1 MGLTAVEIL
10 VVDERGHVAALVDD
24 AQDDR
29 RAICRIKPLVEDHV
43 TLAIDGPHPR
53 DKETPVPARVGIP
66 GDPLKGDDQLAII
79 DEPLVP
85 APSLDGVGAY
95 LFKVGFGLSGKPN
108 SHAVQRSNASGSKAW
123 ASNSAKSPF
132 SAKVAAFSRSA
143 LRA

>member
-10 VVDERGHVAALVDD
+10 VVDECGHVAALMHD
-24 AQDDR
+24 AQDDC
-29 RAICRIKPLVEDHV
+29 RAIRRIEPLVEDHV
-43 TLAIDGPHPR
+43 SLAIDGPHSR

-66 GDPLKGDDQLAII
+66 SDPLEGGDQLAVI

-85 APSLDGVGAY
+85 APCFDGVGAY
-95 LFKVGFGLSGKPN
+95 LFKVGLRLSGKPN
-108 SHAVQRSNASGSKAW
+108 RHSGQRSNASGSKAW

-132 SAKVAAFSRSA
+132 SARVAAISRSA